1 MFMNKKFLT
10 KMVKEN
16 INGFNYFVPK
26 DKKEWLEFRYGRN
39 WNIPQTKK
47 GDWKKDCGDLG
58 KAWWI

>member
-1 MFMNKKFLT
+1 
-10 KMVKEN
+10 MVKEN
-16 INGFNYFVPK
+16 INGFNYFVTK